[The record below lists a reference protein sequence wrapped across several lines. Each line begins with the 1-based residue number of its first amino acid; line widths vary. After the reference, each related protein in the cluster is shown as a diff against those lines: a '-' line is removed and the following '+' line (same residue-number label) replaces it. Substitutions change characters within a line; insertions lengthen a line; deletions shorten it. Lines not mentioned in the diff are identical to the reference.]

1 MSIESFFIEISIRK
15 KKLFLVCT
23 YNPNK
28 NFISNLLK
36 EIGKNLDNNSSK
48 YGNFILLS
56 DLNLESTDSA
66 VRDLYE
72 VYSYKN
78 LIKDNTCFKNP
89 LKHFCIDQNF
99 VTVKTGL
106 SDFHKM
112 MLTVMK
118 VFYKKRKPRIMMYR
132 NYKHFSNEAFMFN
145 VKNSIIQK
153 TSENNYLEFDQ
164 FKEALDEA
172 IQRHTPIK
180 KRYVR
185 PNQVPFMN
193 IKIKKEIMKRSR
205 LRNKF

>member
-1 MSIESFFIEISIRK
+1 MSIESFYIEISIRK

-28 NFISNLLK
+28 NFISNPLE

-56 DLNLESTDSA
+56 DLNSESTDSA

-72 VYSYKN
+72 VYS
-78 LIKDNTCFKNP
+78 CFKNP

-118 VFYKKRKPRIMMYR
+118 VLYKKQKPRIMMYR

-153 TSENNYLEFDQ
+153 TSENNYLESDQ

-180 KRYVR
+180 KRYIR